1 MNGHLCEYFHKS
13 NGLLQGLPSSCPLW
27 LIYVEPFIRH
37 LRDDPKLTGIT
48 IPGDM
53 GLGTQQLTVAAYA
66 DDLKRYCASTAEVEH
81 LATGPVAIWKGA
93 SGQIFAV
100 EKFTVVLLGY
110 ATKATLPNLP
120 VKAWQRYGTDETDKS
135 LGIRVGTPMQV
146 AEQWYATA
154 A

>member
-1 MNGHLCEYFHKS
+1 M
-13 NGLLQGLPSSCPLW
+13 
-27 LIYVEPFIRH
+27 
-37 LRDDPKLTGIT
+37 
-48 IPGDM
+48 
-53 GLGTQQLTVAAYA
+53 
-66 DDLKRYCASTAEVEH
+66 EH

-135 LGIRVGTPMQV
+135 LGIRVGTPIQV
-146 AEQWYATA
+146 AEQWYAKRREVEQLATLTSRLA
-154 A
+154 GSVYARSAVAKGRGFGSKVIYSSGFKIQPPYEGARTLVFHSGRRGR